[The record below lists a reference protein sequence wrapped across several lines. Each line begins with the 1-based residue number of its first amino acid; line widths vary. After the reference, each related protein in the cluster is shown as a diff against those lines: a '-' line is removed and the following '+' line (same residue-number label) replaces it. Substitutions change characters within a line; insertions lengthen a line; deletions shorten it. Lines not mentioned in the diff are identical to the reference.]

1 MSPLIHNQTTLPLQ
15 PGKSLFD
22 YADDL
27 AVRVPTSCNRTGECH
42 ECIVEVRQ
50 GTDAISPLTDAENFL
65 RDNYRLACQATVVD
79 IEADIEFNILRRQ
92 PRILT
97 ESIARDDIELDPLT
111 VREGNNIIFK
121 GEPAPFANSAAP
133 FAKRKGARKSEAIF
147 AGDAREGPR
156 VVDRYRGRILGI
168 AADIGTT
175 TVAMN
180 LVDLETGDILYT
192 ASFENPQRFGGS
204 DVMNRISYDTGTYR
218 GELQAVLIS
227 SINYEIGEMVR
238 ALKIRRRHIVE
249 FVAVGNTTMRD
260 ILFGIDVEPVGQK
273 PYKSHIETDF
283 TDGHRDTTALNALAH
298 ELGIRINPNANIYS
312 GPLIASHIGSDIA
325 ADLLTIAID
334 QQQEPIILI
343 DIGTNTEIIAG
354 NKDQLHAASCPA
366 GPAFEGGQV
375 TYAMPGYNGA
385 VEHVVIP
392 DEGTFRHSGESRN
405 PEGKGAGESPLPRNL
420 PTPSQGE
427 IKRGYRERVT
437 GPAAPAEQPLSQSE
451 NNPVGAGLKPAPT
464 TEETLETSRH
474 PDAPA
479 ETPLSQGER
488 GASERSDASGV
499 CPETGGD
506 ESPLP
511 RNLPSPSQGE
521 IKRGYRERVKGP
533 GAAAETPLPQT
544 ENNPV
549 GAGFKPA
556 PATPEDHA
564 LSRHLGDAAEQPPSR
579 SVRGRDA
586 KRAGD
591 APLLSTIGNTTPIGI
606 CGSGLIDLLA
616 ELRRHNIM
624 NELGNFNDGSDEFTF
639 HHENRLTISRADISA
654 LAQAKAANYCG
665 QNIVLETTKTTPD
678 DYTRLYLAGGFANYI
693 NIQNAIDI
701 GFIPNIPPDRIT
713 KIGNASLQGATIM
726 LTNATKRATIETL
739 ATTITHIEL
748 ETNPNFFD
756 HFVEGCQFKK

>member
-1 MSPLIHNQTTLPLQ
+1 MPLIHNQTTLPLQ

-50 GTDAISPLTDAENFL
+50 GTDALSPLTDAENFL

-97 ESIARDDIELDPLT
+97 ESINRDDIELDPLT
-111 VREGNNIIFK
+111 VREADNIIFK
-121 GEPAPFANSAAP
+121 GPNAPHV
-133 FAKRKGARKSEAIF
+133 I
-147 AGDAREGPR
+147 
-156 VVDRYRGRILGI
+156 DRYRGRILGI

-249 FVAVGNTTMRD
+249 LVAVGNTTMRD
-260 ILFGIDVEPVGQK
+260 ILFGIDVEPIGQK

-283 TDGHRDTTALNALAH
+283 TDGKRDTTAINVPAH

-312 GPLIASHIGSDIA
+312 GPIIASHIGSDIA

-354 NKDQLHAASCPA
+354 NKNQLHAASCPA

-385 VEHVVIP
+385 VEHVVIS
-392 DEGTFRHSGESRN
+392 DEGAIRHSGESRN
-405 PEGKGAGESPLPRNL
+405 PEGKSRVSPINGGNVRR
-420 PTPSQGE
+420 TKGDQ
-427 IKRGYRERVT
+427 
-437 GPAAPAEQPLSQSE
+437 
-451 NNPVGAGLKPAPT
+451 
-464 TEETLETSRH
+464 
-474 PDAPA
+474 
-479 ETPLSQGER
+479 PLSQGER
-488 GASERSDASGV
+488 GASKRSDASGV
-499 CPETGGD
+499 CSEAPGGD
-506 ESPLP
+506 TPNTQSLNPY
-511 RNLPSPSQGE
+511 NPSN
-521 IKRGYRERVKGP
+521 P
-533 GAAAETPLPQT
+533 GSD
-544 ENNPV
+544 N
-549 GAGFKPA
+549 
-556 PATPEDHA
+556 H
-564 LSRHLGDAAEQPPSR
+564 
-579 SVRGRDA
+579 
-586 KRAGD
+586 
-591 APLLSTIGNTTPIGI
+591 PLLSTIGNTTPIGI

-665 QNIVLETTKTTPD
+665 QNIVLETTGTSPD

-693 NIQNAIDI
+693 NTQNAIDI
-701 GFIPNIPPDRIT
+701 GFIPNIDPTRIH

-726 LTNATKRATIETL
+726 LTNATKRATIEQL

-756 HFVEGCQFKK
+756 HFVEGCQFKR

>member
-1 MSPLIHNQTTLPLQ
+1 MSPLIHNQTHLPLQ

-50 GTDAISPLTDAENFL
+50 GLDALSPLTDAENFL

-121 GEPAPFANSAAP
+121 GEPAPFANSSAP
-133 FAKRKGARKSEAIF
+133 FAKRKGARASAAMRAGDAPSPFRESKGARKSEAIF
-147 AGDAREGPR
+147 AGDARQGPR

-283 TDGHRDTTALNALAH
+283 TDGKRDTTAINALAH

-312 GPLIASHIGSDIA
+312 GPLISSHIGSDIA

-334 QQQEPIILI
+334 QQTDPIILI

-354 NKDQLHAASCPA
+354 NRHQLHAASCPA

-392 DEGTFRHSGESRN
+392 
-405 PEGKGAGESPLPRNL
+405 
-420 PTPSQGE
+420 
-427 IKRGYRERVT
+427 
-437 GPAAPAEQPLSQSE
+437 
-451 NNPVGAGLKPAPT
+451 
-464 TEETLETSRH
+464 
-474 PDAPA
+474 
-479 ETPLSQGER
+479 PLSQGER

-499 CPETGGD
+499 CPGPGGD

-521 IKRGYRERVKGP
+521 IKRGYRVRVTGP
-533 GAAAETPLPQT
+533 GSAPETPLPQT

-556 PATPEDHA
+556 PTTQETLETSRHPDAASETPLSQSENNPVGAGFKPAPTTPEDHA
-564 LSRHLGDAAEQPPSR
+564 LSRHPGGCCGNAPFAKRKGARCEASGGCPPPLHHRQHHPHRHLRLRTHRPPSR
-579 SVRGRDA
+579 T
-586 KRAGD
+586 
-591 APLLSTIGNTTPIGI
+591 PTTRHHERTRK
-606 CGSGLIDLLA
+606 LQRR
-616 ELRRHNIM
+616 LRRIH
-624 NELGNFNDGSDEFTF
+624 
-639 HHENRLTISRADISA
+639 
-654 LAQAKAANYCG
+654 
-665 QNIVLETTKTTPD
+665 
-678 DYTRLYLAGGFANYI
+678 
-693 NIQNAIDI
+693 
-701 GFIPNIPPDRIT
+701 IPPRKPTHPLPSRHLSPRPSQSRQLLRT
-713 KIGNASLQGATIM
+713 KHRPRNHQNNPRRLHPPLPSRRLRQ
-726 LTNATKRATIETL
+726 LHQHPKRHRHRLHPQHPTRPHNQNRQRLPPRRNHHAHQRHKTR
-739 ATTITHIEL
+739 HHR
-748 ETNPNFFD
+748 NPSHHHHPHRTRNQPQLLRPLRRRLP
-756 HFVEGCQFKK
+756 V

>member
-1 MSPLIHNQTTLPLQ
+1 MTSQSAYPHPATAPASATNASSKSDKAWTL
-15 PGKSLFD
+15 
-22 YADDL
+22 L
-27 AVRVPTSCNRTGECH
+27 A
-42 ECIVEVRQ
+42 
-50 GTDAISPLTDAENFL
+50 PLTESENFL

-111 VREGNNIIFK
+111 VREGDNIIFK
-121 GEPAPFANSAAP
+121 GDSAPFAE
-133 FAKRKGARKSEAIF
+133 RKGARASEAMR
-147 AGDAREGPR
+147 AGDARVGPR

-249 FVAVGNTTMRD
+249 LVAVGNTTMRD

-283 TDGHRDTTALNALAH
+283 TDGKRDTTAINMLAH

-354 NKDQLHAASCPA
+354 NRHQLHAASCPA

-375 TYAMPGYNGA
+375 TYAMPGYDGA
-385 VEHVVIP
+385 VERVVIP
-392 DEGTFRHSGESRN
+392 D
-405 PEGKGAGESPLPRNL
+405 PEET
-420 PTPSQGE
+420 TPSQ
-427 IKRGYRERVT
+427 
-437 GPAAPAEQPLSQSE
+437 
-451 NNPVGAGLKPAPT
+451 
-464 TEETLETSRH
+464 
-474 PDAPA
+474 
-479 ETPLSQGER
+479 
-488 GASERSDASGV
+488 
-499 CPETGGD
+499 
-506 ESPLP
+506 
-511 RNLPSPSQGE
+511 
-521 IKRGYRERVKGP
+521 
-533 GAAAETPLPQT
+533 
-544 ENNPV
+544 
-549 GAGFKPA
+549 
-556 PATPEDHA
+556 
-564 LSRHLGDAAEQPPSR
+564 
-579 SVRGRDA
+579 SVRGREQA
-586 KRAGD
+586 QRSSQGMPGAAGD
-591 APLLSTIGNTTPIGI
+591 GKDANHPLLSTIGNSPPIGI

-616 ELRRHNIM
+616 ELRRHDIM

-693 NIQNAIDI
+693 DIQNAIDI

>member
-1 MSPLIHNQTTLPLQ
+1 MPLIHNQTTLPLQ

-50 GTDAISPLTDAENFL
+50 GLDALAPLTESENFL

-79 IEADIEFNILRRQ
+79 IKADIEFNILRRQ

-97 ESIARDDIELDPLT
+97 ESIQRDDIELDPLT
-111 VREGNNIIFK
+111 VREGDNIVFK
-121 GEPAPFANSAAP
+121 GS
-133 FAKRKGARKSEAIF
+133 
-147 AGDAREGPR
+147 DGPR
-156 VVDRYRGRILGI
+156 IVDRYRGRILGI

-218 GELQAVLIS
+218 GELKAVLVS

-283 TDGHRDTTALNALAH
+283 TDGKRDTTAINVQAH

-312 GPLIASHIGSDIA
+312 GPLIASHIGSDVA

-334 QQQEPIILI
+334 QQDDPVMLI

-354 NKDQLHAASCPA
+354 NKNQLHAASCPA
-366 GPAFEGGQV
+366 GPAFEGGNV
-375 TYAMPGYNGA
+375 TYAMPGYDGA
-385 VEHVVIP
+385 VERVTIPNGAAEAPTVIP
-392 DEGTFRHSGESRN
+392 SEAE
-405 PEGKGAGESPLPRNL
+405 ESP
-420 PTPSQGE
+420 PT
-427 IKRGYRERVT
+427 R
-437 GPAAPAEQPLSQSE
+437 
-451 NNPVGAGLKPAPT
+451 
-464 TEETLETSRH
+464 
-474 PDAPA
+474 
-479 ETPLSQGER
+479 
-488 GASERSDASGV
+488 
-499 CPETGGD
+499 C
-506 ESPLP
+506 
-511 RNLPSPSQGE
+511 
-521 IKRGYRERVKGP
+521 
-533 GAAAETPLPQT
+533 
-544 ENNPV
+544 
-549 GAGFKPA
+549 F
-556 PATPEDHA
+556 
-564 LSRHLGDAAEQPPSR
+564 DAAQHDNQPT
-579 SVRGRDA
+579 
-586 KRAGD
+586 
-591 APLLSTIGNTTPIGI
+591 PLLSTIGNSPPIGI

-616 ELRRHNIM
+616 ELRRHDIM

-639 HHENRLTISRADISA
+639 HHENRLTLSRADISA

-665 QNIVLETTKTTPD
+665 QNIVLETTETTPD
-678 DYTRLYLAGGFANYI
+678 DYIRLYLAGGFANYI
-693 NIQNAIDI
+693 DIQNAIDI
-701 GFIPNIPPDRIT
+701 GFIPDIPPDRIT

-739 ATTITHIEL
+739 VADITHIEL

>member
-1 MSPLIHNQTTLPLQ
+1 MPLIHNQTSLPLEA
-15 PGKSLFD
+15 GKSLFE

-27 AVRVPTSCNRTGECH
+27 AVRVPTSCNRNGECH

-50 GTDAISPLTDAENFL
+50 GMHALEPLNDTEEFL
-65 RDNYRLACQATVVD
+65 RENYRLACQARVID

-97 ESIARDDIELDPLT
+97 ESIARTDIELDPLT
-111 VREGNNIIFK
+111 VREGDNVIFK
-121 GEPAPFANSAAP
+121 GESLPPP
-133 FAKRKGARKSEAIF
+133 LRGGTKG
-147 AGDAREGPR
+147 GGPR
-156 VVDRYRGRILGI
+156 IIDRYRGRILGI

-204 DVMNRISYDTGTYR
+204 DVMHRISYDTGAYP

-283 TDGHRDTTALNALAH
+283 TDGNRDTTALNRQAH

-312 GPLIASHIGSDIA
+312 GPLIASHIGSDVA

-334 QQQEPIILI
+334 EQDDIVMLI

-354 NKDQLHAASCPA
+354 NKHQLHAASCPA
-366 GPAFEGGQV
+366 GPAFEGGNV

-385 VEHVVIP
+385 VERVKIP
-392 DEGTFRHSGESRN
+392 DACHSSGSQNPEGPHSRHSGGSRN
-405 PEGKGAGESPLPRNL
+405 PEG
-420 PTPSQGE
+420 
-427 IKRGYRERVT
+427 
-437 GPAAPAEQPLSQSE
+437 
-451 NNPVGAGLKPAPT
+451 
-464 TEETLETSRH
+464 
-474 PDAPA
+474 
-479 ETPLSQGER
+479 
-488 GASERSDASGV
+488 
-499 CPETGGD
+499 TGG
-506 ESPLP
+506 
-511 RNLPSPSQGE
+511 R
-521 IKRGYRERVKGP
+521 
-533 GAAAETPLPQT
+533 
-544 ENNPV
+544 
-549 GAGFKPA
+549 
-556 PATPEDHA
+556 
-564 LSRHLGDAAEQPPSR
+564 
-579 SVRGRDA
+579 
-586 KRAGD
+586 D
-591 APLLSTIGNTTPIGI
+591 APLLTTIGNTPPIGI

-616 ELRRHNIM
+616 ELRRHDIM

-639 HHENRLTISRADISA
+639 HHENRLTLSRADISA

-665 QNIVLETTKTTPD
+665 QNIVLETTQTTAT

-693 NIQNAIDI
+693 NIQNAINI
-701 GFIPNIPPDRIT
+701 GFIPNIPTDRIT
-713 KIGNASLQGATIM
+713 KIGNASLNGATIM
-726 LTNATKRATIETL
+726 LTNATKRATIEQL